1 MFRILASGHSPEFAA
16 RLTPVRLCRPHMN
29 LLRAAGSI
37 SIFTLLSR
45 ILGLYR
51 DRLMAQTLGAGWVQG
66 TFLLAWTL
74 PNLMRRLLGE
84 GALSAALVPAYAAAR
99 KRGGEQEARQLLAQV
114 IGTVT
119 TILTPLCAVVS
130 IASLLLPAE
139 WLPAP
144 EKGGVEA
151 MRLLLSLNAILF
163 VYALPVC
170 LTAAYSGALNTLG
183 VFALPAAVPIVLNL
197 FWILALITAKPLGFT
212 VDVEIANFAAWSL
225 SIGGFLQ
232 LLLVVV
238 PLWRC
243 DALQRPRF
251 GMPIRGTAAFAVFTA
266 MGPMVLGMS
275 LNQISSLLDQM
286 MAYYLIAPGAVTYIY
301 LANRLLLFPH
311 ALTAMS
317 VAVAVFP
324 KLAHEA
330 TDVDRRGLRKT
341 LDLAAGATI
350 LVTLPAACG
359 LIVLG
364 NDVVRVLF
372 QGGEFHETD
381 VWPTV
386 LTSSC
391 LVAGLPFIGLSQ
403 LYARAFYA
411 VGDAA
416 TPARLAAWLVGLN
429 AVLNLALV
437 LLTDLGT
444 GGLALS
450 SSLSSLANAAL
461 LAVRFH
467 RHAAPG
473 HNLRGAWLR
482 SILATGAMC
491 LVLPFVRLFPPEA
504 SLLLRALGNV
514 LLPISVGI
522 GVYLLAHILL
532 RSPELSALRRRRRPA
547 AN

>member
-1 MFRILASGHSPEFAA
+1 MSQPGPPAA
-16 RLTPVRLCRPHMN
+16 RPPS

-37 SIFTLLSR
+37 TAFTLLSR

-51 DRLMAQTLGAGWVQG
+51 DRLLTQTLGAGWVQG
-66 TFLLAWTL
+66 TFLLVWTF

-99 KRGGEQEARQLLAQV
+99 KRGGDHEARQLLAQV
-114 IGTVT
+114 IGTVI

-130 IASLLLPAE
+130 VASLLLPAE

-197 FWILALITAKPLGFT
+197 FWILALLTAKPLGFT

-238 PLWRC
+238 PLWRRG
-243 DALQRPRF
+243 ALQRPRF

-266 MGPMVLGMS
+266 MGPMLLGMS
-275 LNQISSLLDQM
+275 LNQVSSLLDTM

-311 ALTAMS
+311 ALTSLS

-330 TDVDRRGLRKT
+330 TDVDRRALRQT
-341 LDLAAGATI
+341 LDRAAGATI

-372 QGGEFHETD
+372 QGGEFLEAN
-381 VWPTV
+381 VRPTEI
-386 LTSSC
+386 TSSC
-391 LVAGLPFIGLSQ
+391 LVAGLPFIGLAQ

-416 TPARLAAWLVGLN
+416 TPAKLAAQLVVVN
-429 AVLNLALV
+429 AALNL
-437 LLTDLGT
+437 LLLKTTGLGT
-444 GGLALS
+444 AGLALS

-473 HNLRGAWLR
+473 HDLRGAWLR
-482 SILATGAMC
+482 AVLATGAMC
-491 LVLPFVRLFPPEA
+491 AVLPFLRLFPAEA
-504 SLLLRALGNV
+504 STLLRAFGNV
-514 LLPISVGI
+514 LLPIVVGM
-522 GVYLLAHILL
+522 GVYLLVHVLL
-532 RSPELSALRRRRRPA
+532 KSPELGALRRRRRSPSP
-547 AN
+547 

>member
-1 MFRILASGHSPEFAA
+1 
-16 RLTPVRLCRPHMN
+16 MN

-37 SIFTLLSR
+37 TAFTLLSR

-51 DRLMAQTLGAGWVQG
+51 DRLLAQTFGASWVQG
-66 TFLLAWTL
+66 TFLLAWVF

-84 GALSAALVPAYAAAR
+84 GALSASFVPAYTAAR
-99 KRGGEQEARQLLAQV
+99 KRGGDEARELLAQV
-114 IGTVT
+114 AGAVA
-119 TILTPLCAVVS
+119 TILSPLCALVAV
-130 IASLLLPAE
+130 ASLLLPAE

-170 LTAAYSGALNTLG
+170 LTAAFSGALNTLG

-197 FWILALITAKPLGFT
+197 FWIAALLVAKPLGFT
-212 VDVEIANFAAWSL
+212 VDTEIANFAAVWL

-232 LLLVVV
+232 LLLVTV
-238 PLWRC
+238 PLWRRGE
-243 DALQRPRF
+243 LLPLRF
-251 GMPIRGTAAFAVFTA
+251 GLPARGTAAFAVFTA
-266 MGPMVLGMS
+266 MGPMVIGMS
-275 LNQISSLLDQM
+275 LNQVSSLLDTL
-286 MAYYLIAPGAVTYIY
+286 MAYYLVAPGAVTYIY
-301 LANRLLLFPH
+301 LSNRLLLFPH

-330 TDVDRRGLRKT
+330 TDVDRQGLRRT
-341 LDLAAGATI
+341 LDLAAAATI

-364 NDVVRVLF
+364 EDVVRVLF
-372 QGGEFHETD
+372 QGGEFGEAD

-391 LVAGLPFIGLSQ
+391 LIAGLPFIGLAQ

-416 TPARLAAWLVGLN
+416 TPAKLAARLVVLN
-429 AVLNLALV
+429 AALNLV
-437 LLTDLGT
+437 LLLTTNLGT
-444 GGLALS
+444 AGLTLS
-450 SSLSSLANAAL
+450 SSLSSLANAAI

-467 RHAAPG
+467 RHAPPG
-473 HNLRGAWLR
+473 HDLR
-482 SILATGAMC
+482 SAWARSIVATAAMC
-491 LVLPFVRLFPPEA
+491 AVLPFLRIFPTDA
-504 SLLLRALGNV
+504 ALWQRALGNV
-514 LLPISVGI
+514 ALPIGVGI
-522 GVYLLAHILL
+522 GIYVLAHVLL
-532 RSPELSALRRRRRPA
+532 RSPELRALRRRRRPA
-547 AN
+547 A